1 MEIKNKIIKIQ
12 WGEEKVLQIARELEA
27 LLNRRRPK
35 VLYHNLAWDKFLKW
49 INWNLKQTL
58 SITLE
63 RNFNIYGMYLVIEKY
78 KMYR

>member
-35 VLYHNLAWDKFLKW
+35 VLYHNLA
-49 INWNLKQTL
+49 
-58 SITLE
+58 
-63 RNFNIYGMYLVIEKY
+63 
-78 KMYR
+78 

>member
-1 MEIKNKIIKIQ
+1 MEIKSKMFKIQ

-27 LLNRRRPK
+27 LLNRKRPK

-49 INWNLKQTL
+49 INWRLKQ
-58 SITLE
+58 SITLV

-78 KMYR
+78 KKYR